1 MDPKKILQAY
11 MAQFYKTAGAWARE
25 SDVYENRNAKRKFSE
40 VMREMDRFARRY
52 MGMNNYGAY
61 YEYLLLYMQRNG
73 IIIRTS
79 TNEYDVSPE
88 KYIEYQTMR

>member
-25 SDVYENRNAKRKFSE
+25 SDTYENRNAKRKFND

-61 YEYLLLYMQRNG
+61 YEDLLLYMLRNG
-73 IIIRTS
+73 IIVK
-79 TNEYDVSPE
+79 NAANDYDVSLE

>member
-11 MAQFYKTAGAWARE
+11 MAQFYKVAGAWARE
-25 SDVYENRNAKRKFSE
+25 SETYEKRNAKHKFTE

-61 YEYLLLYMQRNG
+61 YEDLLLYMLRNG
-73 IIIRTS
+73 IVIKTA
-79 TNEYDVSPE
+79 TNDYDVSPE

>member
-11 MAQFYKTAGAWARE
+11 MAQFYKIAGAWARE
-25 SDVYENRNAKRKFSE
+25 SDTYENRNSKHKFND

-61 YEYLLLYMQRNG
+61 YEDLLLYMQRNG
-73 IIIRTS
+73 LIVRTAP
-79 TNEYDVSPE
+79 NDYDVSME